1 MTQTQNQQILAS
13 LKNGN
18 SITPADA
25 LNDFGCF
32 RLAARI
38 YQLKQDGHD
47 IQSELI
53 EVDAGKRVASYW
65 LKKAKPPAQMA
76 LELNNG

>member
-1 MTQTQNQQILAS
+1 MTPTQNQQILAS

-53 EVDAGKRVASYW
+53 EVDA
-65 LKKAKPPAQMA
+65 
-76 LELNNG
+76 